1 MPIRARSGFITLLL
15 RLFVA
20 LILGG
25 FTFCVGLLLG
35 REVFNLGNLSHVHF
49 DGSSPE
55 SYATY
60 VDEWTDQGIGKDE
73 NNVHVVW
80 TSFQQAS
87 STKGIMGGPALARA
101 RLLQMKALTIPS
113 LVKNFEL
120 GGSFAWLVYY
130 DAPGQSDIPDD
141 IISELRATVDAL
153 PFAKALEAPVK
164 AETGLSQKYSYSGGK
179 GGFQH
184 TKALKEAIEDG
195 AFTSLSR
202 PPTLDTV
209 REAITIT
216 MTFVKAG
223 NALPKKFIKDVQGRL
238 TTWEKRVKLFSDFQ
252 VWPPEVS
259 GVAQGQWPTPDAPEG
274 SATQPALLL
283 CAWHSISWQMASPPG
298 GEDGALSGKVS
309 PAKHEKRCL
318 SSGLTVHQRTSDS
331 ISKVVRTRIWPYG
344 ESLTRWYQ
352 GMEVEVLDA
361 DVIAVVMDRPMIL
374 PAQPFLPHVSIFLN
388 EFGVSMKHL
397 KQLQSAMGPLTA
409 AMEQECDPVDNFE
422 HCNTRIDSY

>member
-283 CAWHSISWQMASPPG
+283 CAWHSISWQDSSGSKKLDYNSA
-298 GEDGALSGKVS
+298 GALTPS
-309 PAKHEKRCL
+309 KHERRCVP
-318 SSGLTVHQRTSDS
+318 SGLTVHQRLSDS
-331 ISKVVRTRIWPYG
+331 ISKIASTKVNPHGSSKTK
-344 ESLTRWYQ
+344 WYQ
-352 GMEVEVLDA
+352 GMEVQYMDRTVVGL
-361 DVIAVVMDRPMIL
+361 VMDKAMVLEVKIADIRVLVRSFGAVEENLKMANDFMIKSKN
-374 PAQPFLPHVSIFLN
+374 SI
-388 EFGVSMKHL
+388 GD
-397 KQLQSAMGPLTA
+397 
-409 AMEQECDPVDNFE
+409 ECNAVGSFAPCTGF
-422 HCNTRIDSY
+422 